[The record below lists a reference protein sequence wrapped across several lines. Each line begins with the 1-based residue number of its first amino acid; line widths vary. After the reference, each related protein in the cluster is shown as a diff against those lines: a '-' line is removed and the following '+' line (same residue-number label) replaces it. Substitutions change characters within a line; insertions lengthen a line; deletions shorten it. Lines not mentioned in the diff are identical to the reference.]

1 MSDTVGD
8 AGRRDAGSDI
18 GGAEEAPDGD
28 RTRRHAAAILT
39 VSDRAARGERED
51 ATGPRLRAAL
61 ESLDLRVTVVPPVPD
76 ERHLIAARLRDLAA
90 AHVLIVTT
98 GGTGLSPR
106 DVTPEATRDVIEREA
121 PGFSEEMRRRSAALF
136 PRAILSRGVCGTLG
150 RCLIINLPGSP
161 NGAVECIG
169 FVAPVIAHALRV
181 LTGGLGDCTDDP
193 VESSES
199 A

>member
-1 MSDTVGD
+1 MSGSTLPCSPDH
-8 AGRRDAGSDI
+8 AGHPDHADGVSGHD
-18 GGAEEAPDGD
+18 GGPH
-28 RTRRHAAAILT
+28 HAAAILT

-61 ESLDLRVTVVPPVPD
+61 ESLGLRVTVAPPVPD
-76 ERHLIAARLRDLAA
+76 DRALIAARLRDLAA

-136 PRAILSRGVCGTLG
+136 PRAILSRGVSGTLG
-150 RCLIINLPGSP
+150 RCLIVNLPGSP

-181 LTGGLGDCTDDP
+181 LTDGLSDCADDP
-193 VESSES
+193 VGS
-199 A
+199 AGVA